1 MFDKKYFCVGYKKK
15 GVFCLFYP
23 IKNVLLWHKYVF
35 LSPK

>member
-1 MFDKKYFCVGYKKK
+1 MFDKNIFVLDIKKK

-23 IKNVLLWHKYVF
+23 RKNVLLWHKYVF